1 MISKLD
7 ITNCDFQCGQDGI
20 QARANMNNYNSLLQS
35 MSALAEKM
43 QGLNA
48 LAVAQHTPVVE
59 TIISTRCRDAQNI
72 ERTLDGML
80 DFCGYDPALQLYR
93 RLCRYYWDIDPA
105 ATASYVDAYR
115 MTWDSEENKIMDSNQ
130 LTTANFPLK
139 DGYEHN

>member
-1 MISKLD
+1 
-7 ITNCDFQCGQDGI
+7 
-20 QARANMNNYNSLLQS
+20 MNNYNSLLQS

-130 LTTANFPLK
+130 LTTTNFPLK